1 MCVCVCTRLTPE
13 QHRFELH
20 ESTYVQI
27 FFSIGNTTVQHN
39 LQLVESTDREL

>member
-1 MCVCVCTRLTPE
+1 MCTRLTPE

-27 FFSIGNTTVQHN
+27 FFSVGNTTVQHN
-39 LQLVESTDREL
+39 LQSVEPTDGEL